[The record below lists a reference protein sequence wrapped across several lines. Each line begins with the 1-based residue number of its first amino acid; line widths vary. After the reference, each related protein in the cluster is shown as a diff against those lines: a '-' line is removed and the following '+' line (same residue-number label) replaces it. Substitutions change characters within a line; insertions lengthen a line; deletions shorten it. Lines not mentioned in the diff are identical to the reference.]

1 MRWSGKYDLILEG
14 LLGQDNK
21 VATGRSLCTTF
32 SRRSWGGG
40 NEGGLGNQMSG
51 PRLGCTAEALLAARS
66 RSYPCA
72 LLVASS

>member
-14 LLGQDNK
+14 LLGQDN
-21 VATGRSLCTTF
+21 TGRSLCRTF
-32 SRRSWGGG
+32 SRRSRGGG
-40 NEGGLGNQMSG
+40 DGGGLGNQMSG

-72 LLVASS
+72 LLIVTS

>member
-14 LLGQDNK
+14 LLGLDNK
-21 VATGRSLCTTF
+21 VATGRLLCRTF
-32 SRRSWGGG
+32 SRRSRGGG
-40 NEGGLGNQMSG
+40 DGGGLGNQMSG

-72 LLVASS
+72 LLIVSS